1 MKYFTQVAI
10 GYFSGFFPL
19 QNKFESYFKLEKT
32 WASNKLCK
40 YVTITKIILL
50 LKSICKSRLCLY
62 FWSCI
67 L

>member
-32 WASNKLCK
+32 WASNKLQ
-40 YVTITKIILL
+40 
-50 LKSICKSRLCLY
+50 ICYNNKNY
-62 FWSCI
+62 FTVEI
-67 L
+67 HL